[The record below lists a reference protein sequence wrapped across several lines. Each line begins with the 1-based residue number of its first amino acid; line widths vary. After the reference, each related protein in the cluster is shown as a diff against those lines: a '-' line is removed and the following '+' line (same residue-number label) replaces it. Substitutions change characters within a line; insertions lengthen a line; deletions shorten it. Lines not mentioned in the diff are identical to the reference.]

1 LYEESLALKREMG
14 DKWGIAGLLNNLGNM
29 AFAQGDYSAAW
40 ALYKESLALGRE
52 MGDKWG
58 TAMSLYNLGNVAFAQ
73 GDYSAAR
80 ELQAESLM
88 LAREIGDKSDMAYAL
103 FVLGLADLA
112 EHRPEAREYILHSL
126 RLRQE
131 MGRQL
136 QQTSSLIGVAG
147 LVLEGGK
154 AHFAAQ
160 LLGAVASALKTLN
173 AVAEPDVKF
182 FHEQTLAAVCEQVGE
197 AAFQSAWEE
206 GSNWSL
212 EEAVTRALN
221 E

>member
-1 LYEESLALKREMG
+1 
-14 DKWGIAGLLNNLGNM
+14 
-29 AFAQGDYSAAW
+29 
-40 ALYKESLALGRE
+40 

-73 GDYSAAR
+73 SDYSAAR
-80 ELQAESLM
+80 ALQAECLT

-112 EHRPEAREYILHSL
+112 EHRPEAREHILHSL
-126 RLRQE
+126 HLRQE
-131 MGRQL
+131 MGKQL

-147 LVLEGGK
+147 LVLEEGK
-154 AHFAAQ
+154 PHFAAQ
-160 LLGAVASALKTLN
+160 LLGAVESALKTLN

-197 AAFQSAWEE
+197 TAFQSAWEE
-206 GSNWSL
+206 GSKWSL
-212 EEAVTRALN
+212 EEAITRAL
-221 E
+221 EEYSG